1 MVKLTTEL
9 IMNSYQFINPVKDRE
24 LDLRGYKIP
33 LIENMGATLDQF
45 DTIDFSDNDIRKVDG
60 FAYLKRLKNLVFNN
74 NSIVRIADNLDQC
87 LPNLESLILT
97 GNQIQELGDLDPL
110 ASLPKLKMLSL
121 LHNPVTSKDHYRLY
135 VAHKIPQVRIL
146 DFRKVKLKEYEAAK
160 ALFKGKEGKELKKKL
175 VKKSN
180 LFVPGEGLESRKANG
195 HSQED
200 IWRIRKAISEASSF
214 EEVEHLTKLLQAGQI
229 PNKVYKKKSGAQNAE
244 ENIEEF
250 DDDEEEVNTNEAPIP
265 MEQ

>member
-45 DTIDFSDNDIRKVDG
+45 DTIDFSDNDIRKIDG
-60 FAYLKRLKNLVFNN
+60 FAYLRRLKNLIFNN
-74 NSIVRIADNLDQC
+74 NSIVRIADNLEQC

-110 ASLPKLKMLSL
+110 ATLPKLKMLSL
-121 LHNPVTSKDHYRLY
+121 LHNPVTSKEHYRLY

-160 ALFKGKEGKELKKKL
+160 TLFKGKEGKELKKKL

-180 LFVPGEGLESRKANG
+180 QFVPGEGLLEGRKTNG
-195 HSQED
+195 HSKED
-200 IWRIRKAISEASSF
+200 MWMIRKAIAEATSL

-229 PNKVYKKKSGAQNAE
+229 PNKDPKNKSKKQNGDE
-244 ENIEEF
+244 ENVEEF
-250 DDDEEEVNTNEAPIP
+250 DDDDDENEPTS
-265 MEQ
+265 MEH

>member
-1 MVKLTTEL
+1 
-9 IMNSYQFINPVKDRE
+9 
-24 LDLRGYKIP
+24 
-33 LIENMGATLDQF
+33 
-45 DTIDFSDNDIRKVDG
+45 
-60 FAYLKRLKNLVFNN
+60 
-74 NSIVRIADNLDQC
+74 

-146 DFRKVKLKEYEAAK
+146 DFRKVKLKVCCRLTIQKINTIDHTLSIILQEYEAAK

-195 HSQED
+195 
-200 IWRIRKAISEASSF
+200 INNNFILF
-214 EEVEHLTKLLQAGQI
+214 
-229 PNKVYKKKSGAQNAE
+229 
-244 ENIEEF
+244 
-250 DDDEEEVNTNEAPIP
+250 
-265 MEQ
+265 

>member
-45 DTIDFSDNDIRKVDG
+45 DTIDFSDNDIRKIDG
-60 FAYLKRLKNLVFNN
+60 FAYLKRLKNIIFNN
-74 NSIVRIADNLDQC
+74 NAIVRIADNLEQC

-121 LHNPVTSKDHYRLY
+121 LHNPVASKEHYRLY

-160 ALFKGKEGKELKKKL
+160 TLFKGKEGKELKKKL

-180 LFVPGEGLESRKANG
+180 QFVPGEGLENRRANG
-195 HSQED
+195 HSQAD
-200 IWRIRKAISEASSF
+200 MWRIRKAISEASSL
-214 EEVEHLTKLLQAGQI
+214 EEVEQLSKLLEAGQI
-229 PNKVYKKKSGAQNAE
+229 PNKDQNKKSVPLNG

-250 DDDEEEVNTNEAPIP
+250 DDDDDDNDDNNEAPTP
-265 MEQ
+265 ME